1 MIKLPKNLST
11 FTEWFKKNPKRGYGL
26 ISLVTII
33 GFWLLPSGDD
43 QPKAPP
49 QKLQKPLI
57 EGVEQAVDPR
67 AIWSDNLTKQMAEMT
82 EAVKTAVSNQNDANH
97 ETITSLK
104 DEIASLRYQINQR
117 KEVETEPTP
126 RIIKNTSPPIST
138 TSNFVHLHQNFTH
151 KDKKDIEDYVTS
163 GSFARSVLLTGVVA
177 ETGTDAA
184 GTPQPILLRLVDFG
198 IFSKGY
204 LTPQI
209 KEAIIIGSCYGNI
222 SSERAICRL
231 ETLSLV
237 NNQGDIVER
246 PVEGW
251 LIGEDGRPG
260 IKGEVVDKASDV
272 ARMAVLNGILGG
284 MAGFLQNQASAGIY
298 PISPIAGQSKALTG
312 IDSLKSGASS
322 GVGNALQK
330 LADYAIKR
338 AEQMSPV
345 IVVGAGRVI
354 DVVFRKGFQL
364 KDVTPIN
371 NTPIK
376 AVTSVSSQS
385 QTVPEGDNHPKPSR
399 EGGYNQGVNA
409 LNNLQMGQQV
419 M

>member
-1 MIKLPKNLST
+1 MIKIPKNVDQ
-11 FTEWFKKNPKRGYGL
+11 FKIWFQKNPKRGYGVIAIVL
-26 ISLVTII
+26 IL
-33 GFWLLPSGDD
+33 GFWLLPSSD
-43 QPKAPP
+43 QAPQQRP
-49 QKLQKPLI
+49 QKITKPVM
-57 EGVEQAVDPR
+57 ESVEKAVDPR
-67 AIWSDNLTKQMAEMT
+67 AVWSDKLATKMDEMT
-82 EAVKTAVSNQNDANH
+82 ETVKTAVTAQNEANN
-97 ETITSLK
+97 ETINALK
-104 DEIASLRYQINQR
+104 QEIASLRYQVNET
-117 KEVETEPTP
+117 KEAEAEPTV
-126 RIIKNTSPPIST
+126 RVTENIPPPVAT
-138 TSNFVHLHQNFTH
+138 QSNFVHLHQGFDK
-151 KDKKDIEDYVTS
+151 KDKKDVEDYVTS
-163 GSFARSVLLTGVVA
+163 GAFARSVLLTGVVA

-209 KEAIIIGSCYGNI
+209 KEAVIIGSCYGNI

-272 ARMAVLNGILGG
+272 TRMAVLNGILGG
-284 MAGFLQNQASAGIY
+284 IAGFFQNQASAGIY
-298 PISPIAGQSKALTG
+298 PISPIAGQAKALTG
-312 IDSLKSGASS
+312 MDALKSGASS

-345 IVVGAGRVI
+345 IVVGAGRTI
-354 DVVFRKGFQL
+354 DVVFKKGFQL

-371 NTPIK
+371 NTPLK

-385 QTVPEGDNHPKPSR
+385 YQTTEEQAPSQTR
-399 EGGYNQGVNA
+399 ETGYNQGVGA
-409 LNNLQMGQQV
+409 LNNLKMNTGEF
-419 M
+419 